1 MNPISK
7 KMRPNC
13 GVLNKIQTYRLMRP
27 IMRPVLWKMELGF
40 GYSRPVTGTGGLCT
54 IADQFTQNTG
64 SAGFAMDT
72 TVGIQL
78 WWSNPNVY
86 AYAYAKTPSSVIVD
100 SQIRLP
106 VAITIGFGYGPV
118 QVQVEP
124 GNSFGAQLIIDMVTP
139 TTQTGTFTVINM
151 TTGTRYTT
159 TFSIT
164 P

>member
-1 MNPISK
+1 MNPVSK

-40 GYSRPVTGTGGLCT
+40 GYGRPVTGTGGSCI
-54 IADQFTQNTG
+54 IADQFTQNIG
-64 SAGFAMDT
+64 SAAFAMDT

-86 AYAYAKTPSSVIVD
+86 AYAYAKTPDSVIVD

-124 GNSFGAQLIIDMVTP
+124 GNGFGAQLIIDMVVP
-139 TTQTGTFTVINM
+139 TNQSGTFTVVNM
-151 TTGTRYTT
+151 TTGTQYTQS
-159 TFSIT
+159 FSIT
-164 P
+164 V

>member
-13 GVLNKIQTYRLMRP
+13 GVLNKIQTYRLIRP

-40 GYSRPVTGTGGLCT
+40 GYNRPVTGTGGSCT

-64 SAGFAMDT
+64 SAAFAMDT

-78 WWSNPNVY
+78 WWSNPNVN
-86 AYAYAKTPSSVIVD
+86 AYGYAKTPSSVIVD
-100 SQIRLP
+100 SQLRTP
-106 VAITIGFGYGPV
+106 VFITFPLGYGPV

-124 GNSFGAQLIIDMVTP
+124 GNSFGAQLSIDMPIP
-139 TTQTGTFTVINM
+139 TTQTGTFTVVNM
-151 TTGTRYTT
+151 TTGTQYTT

-164 P
+164 V